1 MGPESKIMM
10 NAKKPPTKI
19 SNVQRKMNQMLY
31 SVSQSLFTHLGFRL
45 SAHFDSIICHV
56 EHLLGPE
63 DGISSFISK
72 SHFKS
77 RFHYFH
83 HIVPHI
89 LGSLL
94 SSDPYISLCRSR
106 NDQAW
111 AGKPNWERCADL

>member
-31 SVSQSLFTHLGFRL
+31 SVCQSLFTHLGFRL
-45 SAHFDSIICHV
+45 PANFDSIICHV

-63 DGISSFISK
+63 DRISSFISK
-72 SHFKS
+72 SQFKS
-77 RFHYFH
+77 RLQYLH

-94 SSDPYISLCRSR
+94 SSDTNISLCRSR
-106 NDQAW
+106 NDKAW
-111 AGKPNWERCADL
+111 AGKLNWERCADL